1 MKIGFM
7 IFVGCN
13 FPGTPYNVQ
22 NTGTLAAF
30 SDTEEGVKW
39 DGRCYS
45 GPLAVISVLTICCY
59 ASIRGE
65 GLQQIQASIF
75 RPILGLSGPG
85 LNLYPE
91 VSIDKVLGP

>member
-1 MKIGFM
+1 M
-7 IFVGCN
+7 IFVGFN

-22 NTGTLAAF
+22 NTGTLAAL

-65 GLQQIQASIF
+65 AFNKLKRAVAF
-75 RPILGLSGPG
+75 L
-85 LNLYPE
+85 E
-91 VSIDKVLGP
+91 